1 MGGVARVDESRD
13 SLMRLIGCS
22 VVCLALWCTSAPR
35 AYGQAPASPA
45 APDQK
50 PSGQQP
56 GDFRDF
62 DELNLEDLLNVT
74 VSIAAGRVQ
83 RAEEAPSIVSV
94 VTDEDI
100 RRMGA
105 RTLADVL
112 ETVPGFEVLTDALGR
127 NHIAVRG
134 IVSQH
139 PANSA
144 VTQAS
149 SENILVLF
157 NGHRLN
163 DHFTGGAT
171 VVNLDIPLYNIKQV
185 EIVRGP
191 GSALF
196 GANAFLAVIN
206 LVPYTARNFEGVQ
219 VSAAGGS
226 FDTQLYHVLA
236 ARTLGDF
243 GVSAS
248 FQFSDTSGPR
258 LLVPQDAQTFV
269 DAGSRARSGLP
280 PISLAPRTTSGDRR
294 GVDFSLNAAYK
305 GFTANARVRDERS
318 DGFIGF
324 KDRFGWEKDQLDSRQ
339 ILFDVGQTFRLTP
352 RTTLSAKA
360 SFTQNEV
367 RDFLSLPT
375 ELPDNRTRS
384 SDFSTNS
391 RRYAGEIGLDQQIS
405 ATNRLAVGVGYET
418 ESTYDPQTSYQVG
431 FPGQAPMTFQFPYT
445 ILPVTSRKIASAF
458 AQDTWEPTA
467 GLGLTAGVRYDRY
480 NDFGSTVNPRAG
492 IVWRLPKHLYV
503 KALYGR
509 AFRAPTLTELFV
521 DFSFTKGNPDL
532 KPSTINT
539 VELALGYK
547 DRNAWMGVT
556 YFTNRV
562 RDFIAGPLPLVQGA
576 EEVYFVNTPDF
587 SVRGIE
593 IDLKRTFGF
602 DHAVFANYSYQKASD
617 PSIDSS
623 IGRALALYGASAGD
637 WLPSHLA
644 TLGLTAGIGR
654 HLSITPTALL
664 RGQRPRH
671 SDVLPVFIDRRPPIP
686 AYGVVNLNVRVKE
699 LFDRLEVAGTIGNL
713 FDKRYV
719 DPAPWVL
726 QGDYP
731 RPGRNGLL
739 TVTYKF

>member
-1 MGGVARVDESRD
+1 
-13 SLMRLIGCS
+13 MRWICCAVLW
-22 VVCLALWCTSAPR
+22 LALCAIPPS
-35 AYGQAPASPA
+35 AYGQAS
-45 APDQK
+45 APGGPQDQK
-50 PSGQQP
+50 PAGKQP

-62 DELNLEDLLNVT
+62 DELDLEDLLNVT

-112 ETVPGFEVLTDALGR
+112 ETVPGFEVLTDSLGR

-134 IVSQH
+134 IVSQR
-139 PANSA
+139 PTTLAA

-206 LVPYTARNFEGVQ
+206 LVPYTARNFEGIE

-226 FDTQLYHVLA
+226 FDTQQYNVLA
-236 ARTLGDF
+236 ARTFGSLGL
-243 GVSAS
+243 STS

-258 LLVPQDAQTFV
+258 LLVPRDFQSLLDELP
-269 DAGSRARSGLP
+269 RSAGLP

-294 GVDFSLNAAYK
+294 GVDFSLNATYK
-305 GFTANARVRDERS
+305 GLQLNARVRDERG

-324 KDRFGWEKDQLDSRQ
+324 RDIFGGGKDELDSQQ
-339 ILFDVGQTFRLTP
+339 ILLDAGQTFTLTP
-352 RTTLSAKA
+352 RTSLAAKA
-360 SFTQNEV
+360 SFTQNKV
-367 RDFLSLPT
+367 RDFLSLTT
-375 ELPDNRTRS
+375 EFPGRRDFL
-384 SDFSTNS
+384 DFSTNS
-391 RRYAGEIGLDQQIS
+391 RRYAGELGFDHQIS
-405 ATNRLAVGVGYET
+405 TTNRLTVGVGYES
-418 ESTYDPQTSYQVG
+418 ESTYDPNASREIRI
-431 FPGQAPMTFQFPYT
+431 PGQPPRVFPYPST
-445 ILPVTSRKIASAF
+445 VLPVTSRRIASVF
-458 AQDTWEPTA
+458 MQDTWDLSS
-467 GLGLTAGVRYDRY
+467 GLGLTAGVRYDGY
-480 NDFGSTVNPRAG
+480 NDFGGTVNPRAG
-492 IVWRLPKHLYV
+492 IVWRLPKRLHV

-521 DFSFTKGNPDL
+521 DLPTALIKGNLDL
-532 KPSTINT
+532 EPSTINT
-539 VELALGYK
+539 VEAAVGYK
-547 DRNAWMGVT
+547 DRDTRVSVT
-556 YFTNRV
+556 YFTNNV
-562 RDFIAGPLPLVQGA
+562 RDFIVGPVPLIQDAVLLYPGTFVNSPPFTVQG
-576 EEVYFVNTPDF
+576 V
-587 SVRGIE
+587 E

-602 DHAVFANYSYQKASD
+602 DHAVFANYAYRRATG
-617 PSIDSS
+617 PSIDSPL
-623 IGRALALYGASAGD
+623 GRYLNIYGATPGVG
-637 WLPSHLA
+637 LPSNAA
-644 TLGLTAGIGR
+644 TLGLTVGVGR
-654 HLSITPTALL
+654 HLSVTPTALL
-664 RGQRPRH
+664 RGERPRH
-671 SDVLPVFIDRRPPIP
+671 SDALQFFNDSRPPVP

-719 DPAPWVL
+719 DPAPLVL
-726 QGDYP
+726 PGDYP
-731 RPGRNGLL
+731 RPGRNGLV